1 VTAITED
8 TLRTLTGFETGGEPV
23 TTCYLDVDG
32 RRLLT
37 QRDIEQELDGVLR
50 TARGRANGTASVH
63 TDLDRIEGF
72 VKGGFDRSRVR
83 GLALFSCAARDLF
96 EVVPLPVR
104 VRSRVV
110 VNEQPAVAQL
120 EAIAEESRR
129 YGVLLVDRQ
138 RARMFVFE
146 LDELVEHTEQP
157 AGETGRDY
165 DTRGSSERGDVA
177 GHVDALASAHARNAA
192 ALAFEV
198 FQANG
203 YDHLVVGASEDLVGD
218 VEGALHAYLRERL
231 VGRINVTPQTPL
243 DAIQKAVVACEEA
256 TERAREAALVRRL
269 LDTVGSGGRAVTGL
283 GPVLTALNEK
293 RVEHLIVSHE
303 FEAEG
308 WRCQATGLLHD
319 VRPNR
324 SGDDE
329 PGLRP
334 VQDVVEEAID
344 DALAQGAK
352 VEICV
357 GNADLDV
364 HGRIGALLRY

>member
-1 VTAITED
+1 MTAITED
-8 TLRTLTGFETGGEPV
+8 TLRTLAGFEAGGEPV

-37 QRDIEQELDGVLR
+37 QHDIEQELDAVLR
-50 TARGRANGTASVH
+50 TARGRANGTKSVH
-63 TDLDRIEGF
+63 HDLDRIEGF
-72 VKGGFDRSRVR
+72 VRGGFDRSRVR
-83 GLALFSCAARDLF
+83 GLALFSCSARDLF

-120 EAIAEESRR
+120 EAIAEESGR

-146 LDELVEHTEQP
+146 LDQLVEHTEQVDELP
-157 AGETGRDY
+157 RDY
-165 DTRGSSERGDVA
+165 DNRGGNERGDVA
-177 GHVDALASAHARNAA
+177 AHVDALASQHVRNAA
-192 ALAFEV
+192 ALAFAV
-198 FQANG
+198 FQRDG
-203 YDHLVVGASEDLVGD
+203 FDHLCVGASDDLAGD
-218 VEGALHAYLRERL
+218 VEGSLHAYLRERL
-231 VGRINVTPQTPL
+231 IGRISVTPQASVDT
-243 DAIQKAVVACEEA
+243 IQKAVVACEEA
-256 TERAREAALVRRL
+256 TERAREGALVQRL

-283 GPVLTALNEK
+283 ASVLAALNER

-303 FEAEG
+303 YEAEG
-308 WRCQATGLLHD
+308 WRCEATGFLHA
-319 VRPNR
+319 VRPHR
-324 SGDDE
+324 DGEDQ

-334 VQDVVEEAID
+334 IQDVVEESID
-344 DALAQGAK
+344 DALGQGAK

-364 HGRIGALLRY
+364 HGRIGAILRY

>member
-1 VTAITED
+1 MTTITED
-8 TLRTLTGFETGGEPV
+8 TLRTLTGFEAGGEPV

-37 QRDIEQELDGVLR
+37 QRDVEQELDGVLR
-50 TARGRANGTASVH
+50 AARGRANGTASVH

-83 GLALFSCAARDLF
+83 GLALFACSARDLF

-146 LDELVEHTEQP
+146 LDELVEHTEQVDELP
-157 AGETGRDY
+157 RDY

-177 GHVDALASAHARNAA
+177 AHVDALASAHVRNAA
-192 ALAFEV
+192 ALAFSAYQEDG
-198 FQANG
+198 FE
-203 YDHLVVGASEDLVGD
+203 HLVIGVADDLAAE

-231 VGRINVTPQTPL
+231 VGRINVTPQASL
-243 DAIQKAVVACEEA
+243 DAIQKAVVDCEEA
-256 TERAREAALVRRL
+256 TERARESALVRRL
-269 LDTVGSGGRAVTGL
+269 LDTVGSGGKAVTGL
-283 GPVLTALNEK
+283 GLVLAALAER

-303 FEAEG
+303 YEAEG
-308 WRCQATGLLHD
+308 WRCEATGFLYD

-324 SGDDE
+324 ASEGE

-344 DALAQGAK
+344 DALGQGAK

>member
-1 VTAITED
+1 MTAITED
-8 TLRTLTGFETGGEPV
+8 TLRTLTGFEGGGEPV

-37 QRDIEQELDGVLR
+37 QRDIEQELDGLLR
-50 TARGRANGTASVH
+50 HARGRANGTASVH
-63 TDLDRIEGF
+63 ADLDRIEGF

-83 GLALFSCAARDLF
+83 GLALFSCAPHDLF

-120 EAIAEESRR
+120 EAIAEESSRF
-129 YGVLLVDRQ
+129 GVLLVDRHN
-138 RARMFVFE
+138 ARMFVFE
-146 LDELVEHTEQP
+146 LDELVEHSEQQ
-157 AGETGRDY
+157 AAETGRDY
-165 DTRGSSERGDVA
+165 DNRGERERGDVR
-177 GHVDALASAHARNAA
+177 GHVDALASAHVRQAA
-192 ALAFEV
+192 ALAFSVYQEHG
-198 FQANG
+198 FE
-203 YDHLVVGASEDLVGD
+203 HLVVGASEDLSNE

-231 VGRINVTPQTPL
+231 CGRINVTPQASV
-243 DAIQKAVVACEEA
+243 DAIKKAVVDCEEE
-256 TERAREAALVRRL
+256 TERAKEAALVRRL
-269 LDTVGSGGRAVTGL
+269 LDTVGSGGKAVTGL
-283 GPVLTALNEK
+283 GGVLAALNER

-308 WRCQATGLLHD
+308 WRCQATGYLHD

-324 SGDDE
+324 SGEGE

>member
-8 TLRTLTGFETGGEPV
+8 TLRTLAGFQAGGEPV

-50 TARGRANGTASVH
+50 AARGRANGTPSVH

-129 YGVLLVDRQ
+129 FGVLLVDRQ

-146 LDELVEHTEQP
+146 LDELVEHTEQT
-157 AGETGRDY
+157 AGETARDY
-165 DTRGSSERGDVA
+165 DTRGERERGEITP
-177 GHVDALASAHARNAA
+177 HVDALASAHVRRAA
-192 ALAFEV
+192 ALAFSVYQQQGFE
-198 FQANG
+198 Q
-203 YDHLVVGASEDLVGD
+203 LVVGASEDLAKD

-231 VGRINVTPQTPL
+231 VGRINVTPQASV
-243 DAIQKAVVACEEA
+243 DAIQKAVVECEEQ
-256 TERAREAALVRRL
+256 TEREKEAALVQRL
-269 LDTVGSGGRAVTGL
+269 LDTVGAGGRAVTGL
-283 GPVLTALNEK
+283 GPVLTALNER

-303 FEAEG
+303 YEAEG
-308 WRCQATGLLHD
+308 WRSEQTGFLHD
-319 VRPNR
+319 VRPHR
-324 SGDDE
+324 SDTDE
-329 PGLRP
+329 QSFRP
-334 VQDVVEEAID
+334 IQDVVEEAID
-344 DALAQGAK
+344 DALGQGAK

>member
-1 VTAITED
+1 MTAITES
-8 TLRTLTGFETGGEPV
+8 TLRTLSGFEAGGEPV

-37 QRDIEQELDGVLR
+37 QRDVEHELDGVLR
-50 TARGRANGTASVH
+50 QARNRANGTSSVH
-63 TDLDRIEGF
+63 ADLDRIEGF

-110 VNEQPAVAQL
+110 VNEQPAVGQL

-129 YGVLLVDRQ
+129 FGVLLVDRQ

-146 LDELVEHTEQP
+146 LDELVEHTEQEDELP
-157 AGETGRDY
+157 RDY
-165 DTRGSSERGDVA
+165 DTRGERERGGVTP
-177 GHVDALASAHARNAA
+177 HVDAMASQHVRNAA
-192 ALAFEV
+192 ALAFKV
-198 FQANG
+198 YQDKGF
-203 YDHLVVGASEDLVGD
+203 DHICIGASDDLVGD
-218 VEGALHAYLRERL
+218 VEAALHAYLRERL
-231 VGRINVTPQTPL
+231 VGRINVTPQASL
-243 DAIQKAVVACEEA
+243 DTVQKAVVELEEA
-256 TERAREAALVRRL
+256 TERAREAALVHRL
-269 LDTVGSGGRAVTGL
+269 LDTVGSGGKAVTGL
-283 GPVLTALNEK
+283 GPVLGALNER
-293 RVEHLIVSHE
+293 RVEHLVVSHE
-303 FEAEG
+303 YEAEG
-308 WRCQATGLLHD
+308 WRCEATGALHD
-319 VRPNR
+319 VRPHR
-324 SGDDE
+324 SGDGE

-334 VQDVVEEAID
+334 IQDVVEEAID